1 MADSTVKKD
10 STSPTGMMSLS
21 SEQNAVAD
29 RSKVGGDSTAPLLNQ
44 VDNVDGDRNLHAST
58 SNAVTSQEP
67 CIADMT
73 RKRREVMTFFV
84 CLAVVT
90 SCINL
95 SQLGPFMF
103 SAALARH
110 PGGGAGYHT
119 AIGAIFSMVQV
130 GVVVSSPFITHDL
143 PNIGSK
149 QLLVLAACVHGVF
162 SNLFSSLHWIRD
174 WKVFL
179 AYAYVMRFVQGVA
192 FAATTIGAQTYLT
205 RIHPSNLGLVNSLM
219 IMSGALGHVIGAVLS
234 GGLHD
239 IGGFPLPFYVTGAIA
254 LLGAICLALIVF
266 DVDRLLP
273 AEQAADGKTGGG
285 VSIRC
290 VLRVPWIWF
299 LLLQVVAS
307 NFAFSSV
314 SSLLGYYMK
323 SEFHVRS
330 VIRGLAIG
338 SQVFFQVVSAPI
350 VGKLIDRGFNCYLL
364 VLLGLLLS
372 VAGCLLIGP
381 SAFLHL
387 RPSLALVF
395 VVTIPMG
402 AGHSLMAVA
411 SLVAMTQHLEM
422 IGVGSAVDTRFAVAG
437 LARFFLSAGHGMA
450 PLVMSPLVAVL
461 DFQTAFTI
469 LAFVYLAL
477 AGLLVVLK
485 WLDIIVGRVKS
496 RFHLCCA
503 DQHRAAAIAEPGEN
517 PFGDGTELQP
527 LKYH

>member
-1 MADSTVKKD
+1 MAESPVKTD
-10 STSPTGMMSLS
+10 PLSPAGMTSLS
-21 SEQNAVAD
+21 CEENAV
-29 RSKVGGDSTAPLLNQ
+29 SNTIKVGGDSSEPLLNHM
-44 VDNVDGDRNLHAST
+44 DYVDGDRNLHASAG
-58 SNAVTSQEP
+58 NAVASREP

-73 RKRREVMTFFV
+73 RTRRGVMTFFV

-95 SQLGPFMF
+95 SQLGPFLF

-119 AIGAIFSMVQV
+119 AIGAIFSMVQI

-149 QLLVLAACVHGVF
+149 QLLVLAGCVHGVF

-179 AYAYVMRFVQGVA
+179 AYAYVMRFVQGMA

-219 IMSGALGHVIGAVLS
+219 IMNIALGDVIGVVLS

-254 LLGAICLALIVF
+254 LLGAVCLALIVF
-266 DVDRLLP
+266 DMDRLLP
-273 AEQAADGKTGGG
+273 AEQVADGKTGSV
-285 VSIRC
+285 VSISR

-299 LLLQVVAS
+299 LILQVVAS

-314 SSLLGYYMK
+314 AALLGYYMK
-323 SEFHVRS
+323 SEFHVQS
-330 VIRGLAIG
+330 VIRGLALG
-338 SQVFFQVVSAPI
+338 SQVFFQFVSAPV
-350 VGKLIDRGFNCYLL
+350 VGKLTDRGFNCYLL

-387 RPSLALVF
+387 RPSLVLVV
-395 VVTIPMG
+395 VVTIPLG

-422 IGVGSAVDTRFAVAG
+422 IGVGSTVDTRFAVAG
-437 LARFFLSAGHGMA
+437 LARFFLSAGYGMT

-461 DFQTAFTI
+461 GFPAAFTI

-485 WLDIIVGRVKS
+485 WLDIIVGKLKL
-496 RFHLCCA
+496 RFLLCCA
-503 DQHRAAAIAEPGEN
+503 DQHSAAAMAEPAGN

-527 LKYH
+527 LKHH